1 MLSTNPYFTM
11 KPVLRPFVSRVKST
25 LYHAAT
31 KGILRLKAPSPLP
44 VYENNAYGR
53 KKKEANADIARD
65 YRIIFFGSKPD
76 KIEQN
81 RQIFMK

>member
-11 KPVLRPFVSRVKST
+11 KPVLKPFVSRVKST

-65 YRIIFFGSKPD
+65 YRIIFLGQSQTKSSK
-76 KIEQN
+76 IG
-81 RQIFMK
+81 RFL